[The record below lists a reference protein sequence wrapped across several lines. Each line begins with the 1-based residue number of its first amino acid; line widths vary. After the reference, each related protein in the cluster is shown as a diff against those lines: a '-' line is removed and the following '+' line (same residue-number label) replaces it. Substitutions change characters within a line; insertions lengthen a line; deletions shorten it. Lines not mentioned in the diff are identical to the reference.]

1 MQAKEDSEEKP
12 IIMSGEIDMFKRT
25 LKRTVSV
32 VAIAV
37 VVPLAGCS
45 GEPGRLSAILDAF
58 NFVDAFNS
66 VGVFNSGA
74 SMQREGLRSAEVLEL
89 AQPSAAELRHF
100 AAYNNYRALF
110 DGAPYRVLNSFRKP
124 DDAKQNAG
132 SASVSK
138 GIGEAFSAC
147 SFRAFIAQDW

>member
-12 IIMSGEIDMFKRT
+12 IIMSGEIDMFKHT
-25 LKRTVSV
+25 LKHAVFAA
-32 VAIAV
+32 AIAV
-37 VVPLAGCS
+37 AVSLTGCS

-58 NFVDAFNS
+58 NFVD
-66 VGVFNSGA
+66 VFNSGA
-74 SMQREGLRSAEVLEL
+74 SMSRDGLRSAEVLEL
-89 AQPSAAELRHF
+89 AQPSATELRHF
-100 AAYNNYRALF
+100 AAYSNYRALF
-110 DGAPYRVLNSFRKP
+110 DGAPYRVLNSLREL
-124 DDAKQNAG
+124 DDARQDAG

>member
-1 MQAKEDSEEKP
+1 MQAKEDSEEKS

-66 VGVFNSGA
+66 GA
-74 SMQREGLRSAEVLEL
+74 SMQREGLRNAEVLEL

-110 DGAPYRVLNSFRKP
+110 DGAPYRVLNSFRKL

-138 GIGEAFSAC
+138 GIGEAFSTC

>member
-1 MQAKEDSEEKP
+1 MQAKEDSAEKP

-58 NFVDAFNS
+58 NFLDA
-66 VGVFNSGA
+66 FNSGA
-74 SMQREGLRSAEVLEL
+74 SMQREGLRNAEVLEL